1 MIDDV
6 QFIAG
11 KDSTQEE
18 FFHTMNEIISA
29 GKRLVIT
36 ADRSP
41 QNLEGIQDRI
51 LSRLSWGLVADIN
64 PADYEL
70 RLNILTAKLAGM
82 AETRVSEDVIEFLA
96 RRVTSNIRELEG
108 ALHRVVAYRSEEH
121 TSELQPQNRNS

>member
-1 MIDDV
+1 MVEFRASLRAKDTISFKQKLRSVDVLMIDDV

-29 GKRLVIT
+29 GKLLVIT

-70 RLNILTAKLAGM
+70 RLNILTAKDRKS
-82 AETRVSEDVIEFLA
+82 TRL
-96 RRVTSNIRELEG
+96 
-108 ALHRVVAYRSEEH
+108 
-121 TSELQPQNRNS
+121 NSSH

>member
-70 RLNILTAKLAGM
+70 RMNILTAKLAGM
-82 AETRVSEDVIEFLA
+82 AEKRGEEDEG
-96 RRVTSNIRELEG
+96 RRAAGRERG
-108 ALHRVVAYRSEEH
+108 G
-121 TSELQPQNRNS
+121 

>member
-82 AETRVSEDVIEFLA
+82 AETRVSEDVIEFL
-96 RRVTSNIRELEG
+96 
-108 ALHRVVAYRSEEH
+108 RSEEH
-121 TSELQPQNRNS
+121 TSELQSLMRISSAVFCLTQKNII

>member
-1 MIDDV
+1 
-6 QFIAG
+6 
-11 KDSTQEE
+11 
-18 FFHTMNEIISA
+18 MNEIISA

-51 LSRLSWGLVADIN
+51 LSRLSLGLVADIN

-108 ALHRVVAYRSEEH
+108 ALNRVVAYATLTRKPVDLDFTREVLADVLRDRKS
-121 TSELQPQNRNS
+121 TRLNSSH

>member
-11 KDSTQEE
+11 KESTQEE

-29 GKRLVIT
+29 GKLLVIT

-51 LSRLSWGLVADIN
+51 LSRLSWVLVAAIH
-64 PADYEL
+64 PADYAL
-70 RLNILTAKLAGM
+70 RLNIFTAQLATMPGPRVQ
-82 AETRVSEDVIEFLA
+82 AEATA
-96 RRVTSNIRELEG
+96 RTPCRDRWVE
-108 ALHRVVAYRSEEH
+108 
-121 TSELQPQNRNS
+121 